1 MALGKRFVF
10 ACIAVICVSIVSI
23 LLKYG
28 GDVYLELIKWIC
40 GIFVIGQTVTDYKK
54 NGKEIVK

>member
-10 ACIAVICVSIVSI
+10 ACIAVICVSIVST